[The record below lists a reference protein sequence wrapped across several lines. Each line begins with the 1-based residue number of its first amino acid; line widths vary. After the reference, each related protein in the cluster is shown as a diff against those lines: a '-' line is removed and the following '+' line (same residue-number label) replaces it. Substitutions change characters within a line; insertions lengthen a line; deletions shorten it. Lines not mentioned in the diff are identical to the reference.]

1 MKASE
6 SAVGKLFVD
15 EAAATAEAEISIPLH
30 LRPRRILDD
39 GDPKQLSASVT
50 SQRSADFGLDKSM
63 LDRLMFVCDKE
74 HMMLDVQYR
83 MSPAISAFPSS
94 IFYNNKLRNGQNVS
108 SPT

>member
-1 MKASE
+1 LIQILE
-6 SAVGKLFVD
+6 LFVD
-15 EAAATAEAEISIPLH
+15 EAAATTEAEIIIPLH
-30 LRPRRILDD
+30 LRPRRMLAV
-39 GDPKQLSASVT
+39 GDPKQLPASVT
-50 SQRSADFGLDKSM
+50 SQRAADFGLDKSL
-63 LDRLMFVCDKE
+63 LDRLMFGCGKE